1 MGLLVAM
8 PLARGQPPVAT
19 ALLGAG
25 LVLLAWLVAA
35 DLATM
40 RRLAAGLVVDLM

>member
-1 MGLLVAM
+1 
-8 PLARGQPPVAT
+8 
-19 ALLGAG
+19 
-25 LVLLAWLVAA
+25 VLLAWLVAA